1 MSIQKYKSLQNNE
14 YTYEKFTHRPAR
26 NIIRQADDFA
36 EAYRRCM
43 EGKTPKKENGRLC
56 FSVVSIPAIV
66 NASFACELYMKSLLE
81 KKPQEHNLWQLFNL
95 LSERDKRI
103 IKEYV
108 DDKLNTHPIYSFE
121 FCLERVADVFVNWRY
136 IYEKEHTDGFY
147 GSYINEFLMFFEH
160 LMCILQKLTREI

>member
-1 MSIQKYKSLQNNE
+1 MKNNINRQ
-14 YTYEKFTHRPAR
+14 TR
-26 NIIRQADDFA
+26 NIIHQADDFA

-43 EGKTPKKENGRLC
+43 EGKNQREENGRLC

-66 NASFACELYMKSLLE
+66 NASFACELYMKSLL
-81 KKPQEHNLWQLFNL
+81 KVTPQEHNLKRLFNL
-95 LSERDKRI
+95 LSEGDSRI

-108 DDKLNTHPIYSFE
+108 DDRFNTHPIYSFE
-121 FCLERVADVFVNWRY
+121 FCIERAADVFVNWRY

-160 LMCILQKLTREI
+160 LICILQKMTHEI